1 MARRR
6 GKIALLPDAVR
17 HEVNRR
23 LDDGHL
29 YKEIC
34 AWLGEQGHGRVT
46 CSNMSIWFH
55 GGYQEWRES
64 RLQAEA
70 DAAERDHLARFLK
83 DKTASEMEKANL
95 ELASASMF
103 DAMLGFQGGGLS
115 KMTKDR
121 PELFMKLVNSM
132 ALLDKMKRRK
142 KSKDG
147 GKSEP

>member
-1 MARRR
+1 MARKR

-34 AWLGEQGHGRVT
+34 AWLGEQGHGRIT

-55 GGYQEWRES
+55 GGHQEWRES
-64 RLQAEA
+64 RFQAEA
-70 DAAERDHLARFLK
+70 AEREQLAAFLK
-83 DKTASEMEKANL
+83 DKNLTEIEKANL
-95 ELASASMF
+95 ELASVSMF
-103 DAMLGFQGGGLS
+103 DAMRGFRGDGLS
-115 KMTKDR
+115 KMTNDR

-132 ALLDKMKRRK
+132 ALLDKLQRRK
-142 KSKDG
+142 KSKQG
-147 GKSEP
+147 GKSEG